1 RGSSPRSSRTTSRP
15 TDRWWSRRG
24 CARTSAA
31 ARSSRSLPDMPVP
44 TALRRLL
51 GALRHRRFTRSSAE
65 AETLDPMSTSTST
78 TDPEATR
85 ARLNEHLH
93 ALAGNQLLIGLD
105 VDGTLVDH
113 DGAMSPPMR
122 EALQRAAREH
132 HVVIA
137 TGRSLGATVP
147 IVEAAGVTRGFAV
160 CSNGAV
166 TLEMNPKAEG
176 GYRIIDTQSFQPGR
190 ALRTLREVAPD
201 AHYAVEMADGTFR
214 STAGFQD
221 ASFGV
226 EAIES
231 DLDELMGLE
240 AVRVVVHVPDLSPQE
255 FSQVIAEAGVHGVEY
270 SIGWTAW
277 LDMAAPGISKASA
290 LETLRERLAIDAA
303 HTVAVGDGFNDVEM
317 LTWAG
322 VGVAMGQAPQ
332 GVKDVADVV
341 TDSIYEDG
349 TVLVLEQLRG

>member
-1 RGSSPRSSRTTSRP
+1 
-15 TDRWWSRRG
+15 
-24 CARTSAA
+24 
-31 ARSSRSLPDMPVP
+31 MPVP

-51 GALRHRRFTRSSAE
+51 GALRHRRFTRSSAA

-166 TLEMNPKAEG
+166 TLEMDPEAEG

-201 AHYAVEMADGTFR
+201 AHYAVEMADGSFHA
-214 STAGFQD
+214 TAGFQD
-221 ASFGV
+221 SSFGV
-226 EAIES
+226 EARES
-231 DLDELMGLE
+231 SLEELMDLD
-240 AVRVVVHVPDLSPQE
+240 AVRVVVHVPDLTPQE
-255 FSQVIAEAGVHGVEY
+255 FSKVVAESGVHGVEY

-290 LETLRERLAIDAA
+290 LDVIRERLEVDPA
-303 HTVAVGDGFNDVEM
+303 HTVAVGDGFNDTEM
-317 LTWAG
+317 LAWAG

-332 GVKDVADVV
+332 GVKDVADTV

>member
-1 RGSSPRSSRTTSRP
+1 MPAPRP
-15 TDRWWSRRG
+15 
-24 CARTSAA
+24 
-31 ARSSRSLPDMPVP
+31 
-44 TALRRLL
+44 LRRLL
-51 GALRHRRFTRSSAE
+51 ESIRHRRFTRSSDGDA
-65 AETLDPMSTSTST
+65 TLPDMSTSTAI
-78 TDPEATR
+78 TDHGATR
-85 ARLNEHLH
+85 ARLQEHLDG
-93 ALAGNQLLIGLD
+93 LAGNPLLIGLD

-113 DGAMSPPMR
+113 DGVMSPPMHR
-122 EALQRAAREH
+122 TLRRAAEAH
-132 HVVIA
+132 TVVIA
-137 TGRSLGATVP
+137 TGRSLGATLP
-147 IVEAAGVTRGFAV
+147 IVTAAGMTHGFAV

-166 TLEMNPKAEG
+166 TVELDPELEG
-176 GYRIIDTQSFQPGR
+176 GHRIIDTRAFQPGH

-201 AHYAVEMADGTFR
+201 AHYAVEVADGSFR

-226 EAIES
+226 QAIEG
-231 DLDELMGLE
+231 DLDELMELE

-255 FSQVIAEAGVHGVEY
+255 FSKVIAESGVHGVEY

-290 LETLRERLAIDAA
+290 LEVLRERLEIDGER
-303 HTVAVGDGFNDVEM
+303 TVTVGDGFNDTEM
-317 LTWAG
+317 LAWAG

-349 TVLVLEQLRG
+349 TVLVLEQLLG

>member
-1 RGSSPRSSRTTSRP
+1 MASSFS
-15 TDRWWSRRG
+15 
-24 CARTSAA
+24 
-31 ARSSRSLPDMPVP
+31 
-44 TALRRLL
+44 LRRLL
-51 GALRHRRFTRSSAE
+51 ESLRHRRFTRSSDGDG
-65 AETLDPMSTSTST
+65 TVPDMTSMPTPTAT
-78 TDPEATR
+78 TDREATR
-85 ARLNEHLH
+85 ARLQEHLTG
-93 ALAGNQLLIGLD
+93 LAGQRLLIGLD

-113 DGAMSPPMR
+113 DGAMTPDMHR
-122 EALQRAAREH
+122 MLQRAAEEH
-132 HVVIA
+132 KVVIA
-137 TGRSLGATVP
+137 TGRSLGATLP
-147 IVEAAGVTRGFAV
+147 IVEAAGITHGFAV

-166 TLEMNPKAEG
+166 TVELDPDAAG
-176 GYRIIDTQSFQPGR
+176 GHRIIDTRPFRPGH

-201 AHYAVEMADGTFR
+201 AHYAVEMSDGTFR
-214 STAGFQD
+214 STPGFQD

-226 EAIES
+226 QAIES
-231 DLDELMGLE
+231 DLDELMELE

-255 FSQVIAEAGVHGVEY
+255 FSEVIAESGVHGVEY

-290 LETLRERLAIDAA
+290 LETLRERLEIGSER
-303 HTVAVGDGFNDVEM
+303 TVAVGDGFNDTEM

-349 TVLVLEQLRG
+349 TVRVLEQLLD

>member
-1 RGSSPRSSRTTSRP
+1 MTTSAP
-15 TDRWWSRRG
+15 TSITDR
-24 CARTSAA
+24 
-31 ARSSRSLPDMPVP
+31 
-44 TALRRLL
+44 
-51 GALRHRRFTRSSAE
+51 
-65 AETLDPMSTSTST
+65 
-78 TDPEATR
+78 EATR
-85 ARLNEHLH
+85 ARLGEHLTG
-93 ALAGNQLLIGLD
+93 LAGATLLIGLD

-113 DGAMSPPMR
+113 DGAMTPEMHR
-122 EALQRAAREH
+122 VLQRAAEEH
-132 HVVIA
+132 TVVIA
-137 TGRSLGATVP
+137 TGRSLGATLP
-147 IVEAAGVTRGFAV
+147 IVETAGITRGYAV

-166 TLEMNPKAEG
+166 TVEMDPEAPG
-176 GYRIIDTQSFQPGR
+176 GHRIIDTRSFLPGH

-201 AHYAVEMADGTFR
+201 AHYAVEMSDGTFR

-226 EAIES
+226 QAIES
-231 DLDELMGLE
+231 DLDELMELE

-255 FSQVIAEAGVHGVEY
+255 FSKVIADSGVHGVEY

-290 LETLRERLAIDAA
+290 LDALRERLEIDTGR
-303 HTVAVGDGFNDVEM
+303 TVAVGDGFNDVEM

-341 TDSIYEDG
+341 TDSIFEDG
-349 TVLVLEQLRG
+349 TMLVLEQLLD

>member
-1 RGSSPRSSRTTSRP
+1 MPAPRSF
-15 TDRWWSRRG
+15 
-24 CARTSAA
+24 
-31 ARSSRSLPDMPVP
+31 RSLLA
-44 TALRRLL
+44 T
-51 GALRHRRFTRSSAE
+51 LRHRWFTRSSDVDA
-65 AETLDPMSTSTST
+65 TLPDMTTSTPT
-78 TDPEATR
+78 TDREATR
-85 ARLNEHLH
+85 ARLQEHL
-93 ALAGNQLLIGLD
+93 AGLGGRTLLIGLD

-113 DGAMSPPMR
+113 DGVMSPDMHR
-122 EALQRAAREH
+122 MLQQAAGQHR
-132 HVVIA
+132 VVIA
-137 TGRSLGATVP
+137 TGRSLGATLP
-147 IVEAAGVTRGFAV
+147 IVEAAGITRGFAV

-166 TLEMNPKAEG
+166 TLELDPEFDE
-176 GYRIIDTQSFQPGR
+176 GYRIIDTRPFQPGH

-201 AHYAVEMADGTFR
+201 AHYAVEMVDGSFR

-226 EAIES
+226 HAIES
-231 DLDELMGLE
+231 DLDELMELE

-255 FSQVIAEAGVHGVEY
+255 FSEVIAESGVHGVEY

-290 LETLRERLAIDAA
+290 LEMLRERLGIDRA
-303 HTVAVGDGFNDVEM
+303 HTIAVGDGFNDVEM

-332 GVKDVADVV
+332 GVKDVADTV

>member
-1 RGSSPRSSRTTSRP
+1 MTTS
-15 TDRWWSRRG
+15 
-24 CARTSAA
+24 AR
-31 ARSSRSLPDMPVP
+31 
-44 TALRRLL
+44 
-51 GALRHRRFTRSSAE
+51 
-65 AETLDPMSTSTST
+65 TST
-78 TDPEATR
+78 TDRAATR
-85 ARLNEHLH
+85 ARLRPH
-93 ALAGNQLLIGLD
+93 LAGLAGQRLLIGLD

-113 DGAMSPPMR
+113 DGAMTPEMHR
-122 EALQRAAREH
+122 VLQRAATEH
-132 HVVIA
+132 TVVIA
-137 TGRSLGATVP
+137 TGRSLGATLP
-147 IVEAAGVTRGFAV
+147 IVETAGITRGYAV

-166 TLEMNPKAEG
+166 TVELDPEAPG
-176 GYRIIDTQSFQPGR
+176 GHRIIDTRAFRPGH

-201 AHYAVEMADGTFR
+201 AHYAVEMPDGRFR
-214 STAGFQD
+214 STPGFQD

-226 EAIES
+226 QAIES
-231 DLDELMGLE
+231 DLDELMDLE

-255 FSQVIAEAGVHGVEY
+255 FSKVIAESGVHGVEY

-290 LETLRERLAIDAA
+290 LEVLRGRLEIDSGR
-303 HTVAVGDGFNDVEM
+303 TIAVGDGFNDVEM

>member
-1 RGSSPRSSRTTSRP
+1 MPAPRS
-15 TDRWWSRRG
+15 
-24 CARTSAA
+24 
-31 ARSSRSLPDMPVP
+31 
-44 TALRRLL
+44 LRRLL
-51 GALRHRRFTRSSAE
+51 EALRHRRFTRSSDGDA
-65 AETLDPMSTSTST
+65 TLPDMPSTLTPAAT
-78 TDPEATR
+78 TEREATR
-85 ARLNEHLH
+85 ARLQEHL
-93 ALAGNQLLIGLD
+93 ADLAGERLLIGLD

-113 DGAMSPPMR
+113 DGAMSPQMHR
-122 EALQRAAREH
+122 TLQRAAEEH
-132 HVVIA
+132 LVVIA
-137 TGRSLGATVP
+137 TGRSLGATLP

-166 TLEMNPKAEG
+166 TVEMDPAAEG
-176 GYRIIDTQSFQPGR
+176 GHRIIDTRSFQPGH

-201 AHYAVEMADGTFR
+201 AHYAVEMVDGSFR

-226 EAIES
+226 QAIES
-231 DLDELMGLE
+231 DLEELMGLE

-255 FSQVIAEAGVHGVEY
+255 FSRVVAESGVHGVEY

-290 LETLRERLAIDAA
+290 LEVLRERLGIDAA
-303 HTVAVGDGFNDVEM
+303 RTVAVGDGFNDTEM

-341 TDSIYEDG
+341 TDSIHEDG

>member
-1 RGSSPRSSRTTSRP
+1 
-15 TDRWWSRRG
+15 
-24 CARTSAA
+24 
-31 ARSSRSLPDMPVP
+31 M
-44 TALRRLL
+44 TA
-51 GALRHRRFTRSSAE
+51 T
-65 AETLDPMSTSTST
+65 PTSTPASI

-85 ARLNEHLH
+85 ARLREHLTG
-93 ALAGNQLLIGLD
+93 LAGSRLMIGLD

-113 DGAMSPPMR
+113 DGAMTPEMHR
-122 EALQRAAREH
+122 ILQLAAREH
-132 HVVIA
+132 TVVIA
-137 TGRSLGATVP
+137 TGRSLGATLP
-147 IVEAAGVTRGFAV
+147 IVETAGITSGYAV

-166 TLEMNPKAEG
+166 TIELDPQIPG
-176 GYRIIDTQSFQPGR
+176 GHRIIDTRAFQPGH

-201 AHYAVEMADGTFR
+201 AHYAVEMSDGTFR
-214 STAGFQD
+214 STPGFQD

-226 EAIES
+226 QAIES
-231 DLDELMGLE
+231 DLDELMELE

-255 FSQVIAEAGVHGVEY
+255 FSEVIAESGVHGVEY

-290 LETLRERLAIDAA
+290 LEVLRGRLEIDQDR
-303 HTVAVGDGFNDVEM
+303 TVAVGDGFNDTEM

-341 TDSIYEDG
+341 TASIYEG
-349 TVLVLEQLRG
+349 GAVLVLEQLLG

>member
-1 RGSSPRSSRTTSRP
+1 MTFP
-15 TDRWWSRRG
+15 
-24 CARTSAA
+24 AA
-31 ARSSRSLPDMPVP
+31 APDR
-44 TALRRLL
+44 ALTRDLL
-51 GALRHRRFTRSSAE
+51 R
-65 AETLDPMSTSTST
+65 
-78 TDPEATR
+78 
-85 ARLNEHLH
+85 EHLGE
-93 ALAGNQLLIGLD
+93 LSGEQLLIGLD

-113 DGAMSPPMR
+113 DGTMSPAMR
-122 EALQRAAREH
+122 EALRAAAAEH
-132 HVVIA
+132 TVVIA

-147 IVEAAGVTRGFAV
+147 IVEAAGITRGFAV

-166 TLEMNPKAEG
+166 TLEMDPEAEG
-176 GYRIIDTQSFQPGR
+176 GHRVIGTRSFQPGH

-201 AHYAVEMADGTFR
+201 AHYAVEMADGTFHA
-214 STAGFQD
+214 TAGFQD

-231 DLDELMGLE
+231 DLDTLLELE

-255 FSQVIAEAGVHGVEY
+255 FSEVIAESGVHGVEY

-290 LETLRERLAIDAA
+290 LEELRERLGIDPSR
-303 HTVAVGDGFNDVEM
+303 TVAVGDGFNDVEM
-317 LTWAG
+317 LAWAG

-341 TDSIYEDG
+341 TESVYQDG
-349 TVLVLEQLRG
+349 TVLVLESLRG